1 MNRKLKL
8 AYMVV
13 TPDVRL
19 KSALGYPGDLA
30 ATAALLRRL
39 GYDGMELS
47 VADPS
52 LLDWGLIADTAGSA
66 GLDIPMICTG
76 EVFGQE
82 RLGLADPDADIRAR
96 ALDRLKCAVRLAS
109 RVGAMVN
116 IGRSRGQYSESIPR
130 EHTETWAHEA
140 FVELADYA
148 GERNVVIALEPIA
161 AHVCNFINS
170 TQDGLEWVERI
181 NHPNFRL
188 MVDIY
193 HMNIEDRV
201 PMRESLQSGREVI
214 VYVHL
219 CDSNRK
225 PPGWGHIDFREFL
238 SDLISAGYEG
248 YVSAEVSNYPDP
260 LAAVRQSAQVLRP
273 LVCNYRQP
281 ASKAQ

>member
-1 MNRKLKL
+1 MVRKLKL
-8 AYMVV
+8 AYMVA

-19 KSALGYPGDLA
+19 KSALGHPGDLA
-30 ATAALLRRL
+30 TTAALLKDL
-39 GYDGMELS
+39 GYDGMELT

-52 LLDWGLIADTAGSA
+52 LLDWDSIVDTAADA

-96 ALDRLKCAVRLAS
+96 ALDRIKCVVRLAS

-116 IGRSRGQYSESIPR
+116 IGRSRGRYSESVSR
-130 EHTETWAHEA
+130 KQTETWAQDA
-140 FVELADYA
+140 FTELADYA
-148 GERNVVIALEPIA
+148 GKRNVVIALEPIA

-170 TQDGLEWVERI
+170 TQDGLEWVDRV

-193 HMNIEDRV
+193 HMNIEDRT
-201 PMRESLQSGREVI
+201 PMRESLQAARNAI

-225 PPGWGHIDFREFL
+225 PPGWGHIEFGEFL
-238 SDLISAGYEG
+238 SDLMAYGYEG

-260 LAAVRQSAQVLRP
+260 VAAVRQSVEVLRP
-273 LVCNYRQP
+273 LVHDARSPLERC
-281 ASKAQ
+281 